1 MEKAKLAEKG
11 SRLYTRTLV
20 DYLIKLR
27 GEKSQYTPINVR
39 GVIFNSLGVF
49 LSIGLIV
56 FLSNLYTL
64 PLLVPSLGATAILL
78 YSAWDSPMSQPRNI
92 ILGHMVSATA
102 GVVTYYFMGI
112 QWWSIALAVSLAIVL
127 MTLTRSLHPPGG
139 ATAFIGVYTGQSFIY
154 IFTPVALGAI
164 FITVISALIINIS
177 PDRKYPYYWL

>member
-1 MEKAKLAEKG
+1 
-11 SRLYTRTLV
+11 
-20 DYLIKLR
+20 
-27 GEKSQYTPINVR
+27 
-39 GVIFNSLGVF
+39 
-49 LSIGLIV
+49 
-56 FLSNLYTL
+56 
-64 PLLVPSLGATAILL
+64 
-78 YSAWDSPMSQPRNI
+78 MSQPRNI